1 MTDTFLLNDFYT
13 IQSTNKTDD
22 STIVVTIKL
31 NANHDIF
38 KGHFEQMP
46 VMPGVCQTQL
56 IKELLQQELGKNL
69 TLTVGNNIKFTGM
82 IIPTQHPIFNVELKY
97 TPTENQ
103 YVVDAQ
109 LFSETL
115 SLPNLKEHLHKINY
129 GNSNITQ

>member
-13 IQSTNKTDD
+13 VETSNKADD
-22 STIVVTIKL
+22 STIAATIKL

-56 IKELLQQELGKNL
+56 IKELLQEALGKNL
-69 TLTVGNNIKFTGM
+69 TLTVGSNIKFTGM
-82 IIPTQHPIFNVELKY
+82 IIPTQHPVFNVELKY
-97 TPTENQ
+97 ISTENQ

-109 LFSETL
+109 LFFENTIFT
-115 SLPNLKEHLHKINY
+115 KFK
-129 GNSNITQ
+129 GTFTTR